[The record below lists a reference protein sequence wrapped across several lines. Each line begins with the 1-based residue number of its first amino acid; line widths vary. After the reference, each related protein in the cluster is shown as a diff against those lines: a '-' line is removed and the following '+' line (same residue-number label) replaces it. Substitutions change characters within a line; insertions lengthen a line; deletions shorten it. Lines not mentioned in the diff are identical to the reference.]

1 MFAARATAVAS
12 VCVLLG
18 TFLCLASAHS
28 LHVIASQ
35 PGEAV
40 VVATGGHPIV
50 GTDGTTL
57 RPAHIQQGA
66 RIGNATTARSA
77 AVAGMAIGPAGVV
90 VTAANATY
98 SVDKLDWNQR
108 RQAVGAPLAVVYCYC
123 EADVVAAMQWATALP
138 GQPAVTA
145 RAGRHSYEG
154 FSVSNATIV
163 IDVSNFTTARVDEAT
178 NTAVFGAGV
187 KLIDVYDIAIRH
199 NRSFAGGTCPTV
211 GLAGFLLGGGYGF
224 YSRLWGMASDQL
236 ISATVV
242 AWNASV
248 VVANATSHPDLYW
261 ALRGGGNGNYGIVM
275 SFTVK
280 LHDPPGTAA
289 VYTIEW
295 PTNATSA
302 AVIAA
307 WQSWAPRLSPRMTSQ
322 LEVYGG
328 GIVHSAGQLMG
339 SPAEL
344 RRLLQPLSSIGSPNV
359 TISEKSY
366 QALVLDY
373 AGCDNMT
380 ACLAE
385 RDWTPAASS
394 SKWKAKTAYVY
405 HALSSDGIDT
415 LLRFMG
421 PDFRHGV
428 PGYAGLLLDSYGGAI
443 QQVPSN
449 ATAFY
454 HRDALYHIQFLA
466 YWGADTGAK
475 PSLDWLDSFY
485 TAMQVYLPGHY
496 AYRNYCDR
504 DIVDFGHAYYGDNYS
519 RLQQVKAAYDP
530 RNVFRYQ
537 QAIQLQA

>member
-1 MFAARATAVAS
+1 MYVALLDFQQLHPRRVAHARTSHV
-12 VCVLLG
+12 VC
-18 TFLCLASAHS
+18 
-28 LHVIASQ
+28 
-35 PGEAV
+35 
-40 VVATGGHPIV
+40 GG
-50 GTDGTTL
+50 GCSD
-57 RPAHIQQGA
+57 
-66 RIGNATTARSA
+66 
-77 AVAGMAIGPAGVV
+77 
-90 VTAANATY
+90 
-98 SVDKLDWNQR
+98 
-108 RQAVGAPLAVVYCYC
+108 
-123 EADVVAAMQWATALP
+123 
-138 GQPAVTA
+138 
-145 RAGRHSYEG
+145 
-154 FSVSNATIV
+154 
-163 IDVSNFTTARVDEAT
+163 
-178 NTAVFGAGV
+178 
-187 KLIDVYDIAIRH
+187 DIAIRH

-302 AVIAA
+302 AVINA

-380 ACLAE
+380 AVRVPVGAVCWLV
-385 RDWTPAASS
+385 RRLTPVSCVA
-394 SKWKAKTAYVY
+394 V
-405 HALSSDGIDT
+405 
-415 LLRFMG
+415 F
-421 PDFRHGV
+421 
-428 PGYAGLLLDSYGGAI
+428 GG
-443 QQVPSN
+443 
-449 ATAFY
+449 T
-454 HRDALYHIQFLA
+454 
-466 YWGADTGAK
+466 
-475 PSLDWLDSFY
+475 
-485 TAMQVYLPGHY
+485 
-496 AYRNYCDR
+496 
-504 DIVDFGHAYYGDNYS
+504 
-519 RLQQVKAAYDP
+519 
-530 RNVFRYQ
+530 
-537 QAIQLQA
+537 

>member
-1 MFAARATAVAS
+1 MYVALLDFQQLHPRRVAHARTSHV
-12 VCVLLG
+12 VC
-18 TFLCLASAHS
+18 
-28 LHVIASQ
+28 
-35 PGEAV
+35 
-40 VVATGGHPIV
+40 GG
-50 GTDGTTL
+50 GCSD
-57 RPAHIQQGA
+57 
-66 RIGNATTARSA
+66 
-77 AVAGMAIGPAGVV
+77 
-90 VTAANATY
+90 
-98 SVDKLDWNQR
+98 
-108 RQAVGAPLAVVYCYC
+108 
-123 EADVVAAMQWATALP
+123 
-138 GQPAVTA
+138 
-145 RAGRHSYEG
+145 
-154 FSVSNATIV
+154 
-163 IDVSNFTTARVDEAT
+163 
-178 NTAVFGAGV
+178 
-187 KLIDVYDIAIRH
+187 DIAIRH

-242 AWNASV
+242 TWNASV

-261 ALRGGGNGNYGIVM
+261 ALRGGGNGNYGIVT

-380 ACLAE
+380 AVRVPVGAVCWLVRRAD
-385 RDWTPAASS
+385 R
-394 SKWKAKTAYVY
+394 
-405 HALSSDGIDT
+405 
-415 LLRFMG
+415 
-421 PDFRHGV
+421 GV
-428 PGYAGLLLDSYGGAI
+428 VCGS
-443 QQVPSN
+443 V
-449 ATAFY
+449 
-454 HRDALYHIQFLA
+454 
-466 YWGADTGAK
+466 W
-475 PSLDWLDSFY
+475 
-485 TAMQVYLPGHY
+485 
-496 AYRNYCDR
+496 
-504 DIVDFGHAYYGDNYS
+504 
-519 RLQQVKAAYDP
+519 
-530 RNVFRYQ
+530 RNVIGRRPRHRPSGKPKPHTCTTHSQ
-537 QAIQLQA
+537 VMALTRSCGMLHGRVCEVAVADA